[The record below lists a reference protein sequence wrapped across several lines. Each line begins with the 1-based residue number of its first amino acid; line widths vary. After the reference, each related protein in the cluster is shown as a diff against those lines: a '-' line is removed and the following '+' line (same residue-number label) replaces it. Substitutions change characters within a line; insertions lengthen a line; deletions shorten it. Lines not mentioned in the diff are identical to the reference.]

1 LKELRMSEQTHKE
14 QGQIE
19 RAKRLRNHIERLK
32 RAEPETPGSQKGK
45 SIKEQIAE
53 RTEDHGK

>member
-1 LKELRMSEQTHKE
+1 MSEQTHNE

>member
-1 LKELRMSEQTHKE
+1 LKEARMSEQTHNE

-19 RAKRLRNHIERLK
+19 RAKRLRNHIERL
-32 RAEPETPGSQKGK
+32 RRGEPEPPSSQKGK

-53 RTEDHGK
+53 RAEDRKK

>member
-1 LKELRMSEQTHKE
+1 MSEQTHNE

-32 RAEPETPGSQKGK
+32 RGEPEPPSSHKGK

-53 RTEDHGK
+53 CTEGQEK